1 MGKNEYYMK
10 IGHINVSDFHIVLYG
25 LLIGDIN
32 VSNFHIILI
41 FNEYYTQ
48 IVAVFDETDAEQK
61 QKQTV
66 S

>member
-1 MGKNEYYMK
+1 M
-10 IGHINVSDFHIVLYG
+10 
-25 LLIGDIN
+25 
-32 VSNFHIILI
+32 SNFHIVLI

-48 IVAVFDETDAEQK
+48 IAAFFDETDAEQK

>member
-1 MGKNEYYMK
+1 MSLIFISY
-10 IGHINVSDFHIVLYG
+10 SFLVLYK
-25 LLIGDIN
+25 LLVRGIN
-32 VSNFHIILI
+32 MSDFHIILI
-41 FNEYYTQ
+41 FNEYYTE

>member
-1 MGKNEYYMK
+1 MSLIFISYSFLVLYELL
-10 IGHINVSDFHIVLYG
+10 IGGINVSD
-25 LLIGDIN
+25 
-32 VSNFHIILI
+32 FHIILI

-61 QKQTV
+61 QKQMV

>member
-1 MGKNEYYMK
+1 MGKNEYDMK
-10 IGHINVSDFHIVLYG
+10 IGHINGYDFHIV
-25 LLIGDIN
+25 
-32 VSNFHIILI
+32 LI